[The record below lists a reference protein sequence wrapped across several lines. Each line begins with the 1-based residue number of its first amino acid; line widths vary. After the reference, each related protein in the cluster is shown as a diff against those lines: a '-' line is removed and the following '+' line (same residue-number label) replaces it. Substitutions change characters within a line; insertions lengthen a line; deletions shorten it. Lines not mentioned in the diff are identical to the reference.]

1 MYKKFWDL
9 AKDFGEIILDFAEMQ
24 YHLRLYKYYEEA
36 LERGGRNNID
46 ACHLPRFVLSS
57 RVEKHAAYCK
67 EQDVHIK
74 RGECVRDLEEINKI
88 IRALPPDGTRPK
100 VNTILDFDAA
110 VHAFVYNYVVPN
122 NDSKKVLRNISV
134 KDAENLYDSDINTI
148 KRFRKEI
155 SKIKSSDY
163 PLDLIELVKKL
174 RK

>member
-1 MYKKFWDL
+1 MYKNYWDL

-46 ACHLPRFVLSS
+46 VCHLPRFILSS

-88 IRALPPDGTRPK
+88 IKALPPDGTRPK
-100 VNTILDFDAA
+100 INTILDFDTAL
-110 VHAFVYNYVVPN
+110 HAFVYNYAVPN
-122 NDSKKVLRNISV
+122 DNGKVSRNIPV
-134 KDAENLYDSDINTI
+134 KNAENLHDSDVSTI

-155 SKIKSSDY
+155 SKMNSSDY